1 MTVRK
6 SQQRA
11 VNKYISNNYDRIN
24 LVVPKG
30 KKEIIQTAAK
40 DKGISTN
47 EFINQAIDKALRD
60 GGGYGN
66 FETFTNN
73 E

>member
-60 GGGYGN
+60 GGSYGN